1 MSGETFAA
9 IVGAIVGTVGGGL
22 ISLFLQI
29 YGLRKAGKEK
39 AQDALDHQRALGM
52 ALIYKIGRVYSHLRV
67 IRGSLEQSLKKGA
80 AAGLSEKWQML
91 QPAIATLEHVHFSS
105 DEMTLLLTLGD
116 HKLFNDM
123 MAIDE
128 LHNMSID
135 VLKEYSRLREELT
148 SMLPPVHKL
157 EGLTGEFA
165 FTPEQAGVLRPRM
178 AGLNNLIDGMIA
190 YAERDEKAA
199 WSTIERLQQLLKS
212 QLGLTYEFN
221 QKTNTLL

>member
-9 IVGAIVGTVGGGL
+9 IVGAVVGTVGGGL

-29 YGLRKAGKEK
+29 YGLRKAAKEK
-39 AQDALDHQRALGM
+39 AHEVLDRQRALGI
-52 ALIYKIGRVYSHLRV
+52 ALIYKIGRIYSHLRV
-67 IRGSLEQSLKKGA
+67 IRGNLEQSLKKGA
-80 AAGLSEKWQML
+80 AIGLSEKWQML

-105 DEMTLLLTLGD
+105 DEMTLLLILGD

-128 LHNMSID
+128 LHNMAID
-135 VLKEYSRLREELT
+135 VVKEYSRLREELT

-157 EGLTGEFA
+157 EGLTGEVA
-165 FTPEQAGVLRPRM
+165 FTAEQAGALRPRM
-178 AGLNNLIDGMIA
+178 AGLNNLIDGMVE

-199 WSTIERLQQLLKS
+199 WSIIERLQSLLRS
-212 QLGLTYEFN
+212 QLGLPYTFD
-221 QKTNTLL
+221 QKANILL